1 MDQRHVEIPP
11 KMPLDWLYSQKIRI
25 LAKNKS
31 LDFSEKM
38 KIAQNG
44 SKMGRHGMACTS
56 SDAELNSAS
65 DDVHAVPWGP
75 QKIGFWEDAIF

>member
-1 MDQRHVEIPP
+1 MAI
-11 KMPLDWLYSQKIRI
+11 W
-25 LAKNKS
+25 AKNKDFGPKKS

-56 SDAELNSAS
+56 LDPEFNSAS
-65 DDVHAVPWGP
+65 DDVHAVPSGP
-75 QKIGFWEDAIF
+75 QKLGFLEDFNLN